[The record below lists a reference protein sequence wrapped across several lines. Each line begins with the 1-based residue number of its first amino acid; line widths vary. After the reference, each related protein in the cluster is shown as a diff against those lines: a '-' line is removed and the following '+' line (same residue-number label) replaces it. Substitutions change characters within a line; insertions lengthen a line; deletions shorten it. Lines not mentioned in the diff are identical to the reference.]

1 MGQFT
6 PSSSGSTNSGKV
18 GGSPNLD
25 SFLSSVFQQSNSQFV
40 EQQDNFNNGYKK
52 NDLNMPNDLE
62 SMPTAGKGAGQSP
75 QLMTDSVFT
84 TSGSAL
90 TPQRKIPPSYQNT
103 VGLPDGT
110 GINGAVTMS
119 ATSGQP
125 QMGQPN
131 TFSNTPP
138 ANNNVAGG
146 KGKGA

>member
-1 MGQFT
+1 MGSF
-6 PSSSGSTNSGKV
+6 SSSISQDPSIQNSGKI

-25 SFLSSVFQQSNSQFV
+25 KALSSIMNPPKQ
-40 EQQDNFNNGYKK
+40 
-52 NDLNMPNDLE
+52 MPQ
-62 SMPTAGKGAGQSP
+62 A
-75 QLMTDSVFT
+75 
-84 TSGSAL
+84 
-90 TPQRKIPPSYQNT
+90 YQGT

-110 GINGAVTMS
+110 GVNGALTMS

-138 ANNNVAGG
+138 VRDNTAGG

>member
-25 SFLSSVFQQSNSQFV
+25 EAL
-40 EQQDNFNNGYKK
+40 
-52 NDLNMPNDLE
+52 
-62 SMPTAGKGAGQSP
+62 
-75 QLMTDSVFT
+75 
-84 TSGSAL
+84 GSIMNPPKQ
-90 TPQRKIPPSYQNT
+90 TPAAYQNT

-110 GINGAVTMS
+110 GVNGAVTMS

-131 TFSNTPP
+131 TFSNTPS